1 MAKLLWKMKRSQPEI
16 ETNIYFLCTQ
26 VKDLDIHD
34 WGKMRRVLKLLSQI
48 IVDNRVIGDEHIYEV
63 LTYVDASYSTYNN
76 MRDHTG
82 GCMTFCW
89 GLIH

>member
-1 MAKLLWKMKRSQPEI
+1 MKRLLTDI
-16 ETNIYFLCTQ
+16 ETDIYFLCNQ
-26 VKDLDIHD
+26 VKDPDIHD
-34 WGKMRRVLKLLSQI
+34 WGKMIQVLQLPSQTI
-48 IVDNRVIGDEHIYEV
+48 GKDCVIGDDNIYEV